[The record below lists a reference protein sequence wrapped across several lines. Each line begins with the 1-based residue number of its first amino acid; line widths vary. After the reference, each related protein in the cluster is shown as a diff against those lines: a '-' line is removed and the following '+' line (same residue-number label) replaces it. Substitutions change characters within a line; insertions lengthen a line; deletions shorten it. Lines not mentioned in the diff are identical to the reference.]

1 MSTRPPPHHVNDP
14 LMCYIPISALLHPSE
29 KRHVTWFATLDGAIA
44 SFLPLS
50 EKKYRRL
57 FMLHNKLVTA
67 VPHVGGLNPK
77 KFRFVTVLKMMR
89 RCVQLH
95 GATFDGLLM
104 YPICRPSNIT
114 SHREIS
120 HIFASSSALLIIKQC
135 IHC

>member
-1 MSTRPPPHHVNDP
+1 MFDS
-14 LMCYIPISALLHPSE
+14 SLLHPSE

-77 KFRFVTVLKMMR
+77 KFRLVLR
-89 RCVQLH
+89 GSIL
-95 GATFDGLLM
+95 
-104 YPICRPSNIT
+104 YS
-114 SHREIS
+114 
-120 HIFASSSALLIIKQC
+120 LLIHVLIFIVLIQFLKTLQNQ
-135 IHC
+135 IMKNI